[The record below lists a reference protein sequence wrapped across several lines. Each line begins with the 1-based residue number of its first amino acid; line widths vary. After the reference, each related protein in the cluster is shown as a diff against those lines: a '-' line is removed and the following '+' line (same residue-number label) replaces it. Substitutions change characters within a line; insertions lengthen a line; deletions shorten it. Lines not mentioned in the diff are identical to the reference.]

1 MQTLFCPDCRV
12 QLSSD
17 NQCPRCGRK
26 ILSSGGIAIM
36 TDDPAISGGNG
47 DYDYIGFDDI
57 ASVYDDTRYGDPE
70 VVENLGTVIAEQFPP
85 DAVMLDIGA
94 GTGIHTVNLA
104 KSCKTA
110 YACDISMNM
119 LALLV
124 KKAAGLGLSNIIP
137 VRANALDLP
146 FPDNTFDSAIA
157 IHLLHLIKNTDAV
170 VSEIFRVLKPGG
182 VFVTTLIH
190 FDNGKPS
197 VSKRIDELYIRLAKD
212 DSIGLADSPGWGKE
226 EINPGLRKIFPAVEI
241 ISDPRL
247 NFTLPDN
254 PRRVWSQIADRTRS
268 SQLEVDPAKHEIVI
282 GRLNE
287 LMTGEFDADFLD
299 SRKDRKLNFDIVVCK
314 K

>member
-12 QLSSD
+12 PLSAD
-17 NQCPRCGRK
+17 NKCPKCGRE
-26 ILSSGGIAIM
+26 IPLSGGISIM
-36 TDDPAISGGNG
+36 TDDPVISGGNG

-70 VVENLGTVIAEQFPP
+70 VVENLGAVIAEQFPP
-85 DAVMLDIGA
+85 DAVMLDLGA
-94 GTGIHTVNLA
+94 GTGIHTLKLA
-104 KSCKTA
+104 KSCGTV

-124 KKAAGLGLSNIIP
+124 KKAAGLHLSNIVPI
-137 VRANALDLP
+137 RANALRLP

-157 IHLLHLIKNTDAV
+157 IHLLHLIKNTDTV

-182 VFVTTLIH
+182 VFITTLIH
-190 FDNGKPS
+190 FDNSIPS

-212 DSIGLADSPGWGKE
+212 NNIGLADSPGWGKE
-226 EINPGLRKIFPAVEI
+226 ELNPGLRKIFPAVEI

-247 NFTLPDN
+247 RFTLPDN
-254 PRRVWSQIADRTRS
+254 PRRVWRQIAGRTRS
-268 SQLEVDPAKHEIVI
+268 SQLEVDQAKHELVI
-282 GRLNE
+282 DKLNE
-287 LMTGEFDADFLD
+287 LLTGEFGADFLD
-299 SRKDRKLNFDIVVCK
+299 SRKDRNLYFDLVVCK